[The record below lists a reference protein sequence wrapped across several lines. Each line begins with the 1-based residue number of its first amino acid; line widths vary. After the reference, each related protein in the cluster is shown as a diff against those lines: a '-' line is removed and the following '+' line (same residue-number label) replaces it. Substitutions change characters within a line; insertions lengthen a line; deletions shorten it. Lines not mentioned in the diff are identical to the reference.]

1 MFASVRNQRLLG
13 SSALVILG
21 VMGAAS
27 AQEPGVQPPVPPVS
41 KPDSAPSPAAPPA
54 AAPAPEAGAPA
65 EAPPA
70 AVPPETLSIPEIKVT
85 APKQTARRT
94 AAAPPPVATAQ
105 PSVRTAQPPPTPE
118 QTAAAQVR
126 EVVQK
131 IETLDQRRDDLL
143 PKTGTSSETKSA
155 KDIENLPQGSNA
167 QIRDVVLQYPGVTQD
182 SASSGEFHV
191 RNEHANVQYRIN
203 GILLPEGAAGFSQFL
218 ETGFIKGM
226 TLITGALPAQYGLR
240 TAGILDITTKSGAA
254 LQGGNVGVYGGSRE
268 TLSNFF
274 EYGGLTGQTEY
285 FATGRYTQNSLGLEN
300 PDNLINAIHDQTYL
314 GRFFG
319 YTSTLLDE
327 STRLSTIT
335 GVSVQRFQIPN
346 NPGQPTINQSGGS
359 FPGMTVY
366 GISSYNS
373 SNLNENQYEKN
384 AYGVV
389 AWQRSVGDVDAQL
402 SYFSRY
408 ASVHF
413 VPDIVGDMLFNG
425 VATDVLR
432 TSFVNGLQGDGAYRM
447 TDAHTLRAGFT
458 ASGEQTQIPSTSTVE
473 ALNAAGNA
481 IEPPFNIYDGSN
493 KFGWLFGGYLQDEWK
508 VTNQLTFNTG
518 LRFDQMFQYV
528 QANQLSPRFNL
539 TYQPFWGTVFHAG
552 YSRNFTPPPQDLG
565 RVYQAQLF
573 NNTTNASEVS
583 NSGAILPERSNVV
596 DGGFTQQLFP
606 QCRTADGGMPTK
618 AAPIA
623 PATCPA
629 AEIGF
634 DAYYK
639 RAQDLLDDG
648 QFGQAY
654 VLTAFNYAKA
664 ENVGLEAKG
673 KLTVGNFSAYT
684 NWAIAHQV
692 ANTVVSN
699 QSLFAPN
706 ELTYIA
712 NNWINT
718 DHAQAVT
725 GSAGIS
731 YLWDQGSHSWI
742 DGSKISATMIYGSG
756 LRSGFANTDHLPA
769 YGQVNLGLS
778 KEFEGWGWNGK
789 PLSVRFDVVNLF
801 DEIYQIRNGTGI
813 GVFAPQYGPRR
824 GYYIGISQKL

>member
-1 MFASVRNQRLLG
+1 M
-13 SSALVILG
+13 
-21 VMGAAS
+21 
-27 AQEPGVQPPVPPVS
+27 
-41 KPDSAPSPAAPPA
+41 
-54 AAPAPEAGAPA
+54 
-65 EAPPA
+65 
-70 AVPPETLSIPEIKVT
+70 
-85 APKQTARRT
+85 
-94 AAAPPPVATAQ
+94 
-105 PSVRTAQPPPTPE
+105 
-118 QTAAAQVR
+118 
-126 EVVQK
+126 
-131 IETLDQRRDDLL
+131 
-143 PKTGTSSETKSA
+143 
-155 KDIENLPQGSNA
+155 
-167 QIRDVVLQYPGVTQD
+167 
-182 SASSGEFHV
+182 
-191 RNEHANVQYRIN
+191 
-203 GILLPEGAAGFSQFL
+203 
-218 ETGFIKGM
+218 
-226 TLITGALPAQYGLR
+226 
-240 TAGILDITTKSGAA
+240 
-254 LQGGNVGVYGGSRE
+254 
-268 TLSNFF
+268 
-274 EYGGLTGQTEY
+274 
-285 FATGRYTQNSLGLEN
+285 
-300 PDNLINAIHDQTYL
+300 

-319 YTSTLLDE
+319 YTSTLLDK

-373 SNLNENQYEKN
+373 ANLNENQYEKN

-389 AWQRSVGDVDAQL
+389 AWQRSVGDVNAQL

-458 ASGEQTQIPSTSTVE
+458 ASGEQDPNPQHIDRGSAQRGRQCSRAAVQHLRWQQQVRLVVRRLPPGRVE
-473 ALNAAGNA
+473 GHQPADLQYRAAIRPNVPIRAG
-481 IEPPFNIYDGSN
+481 EP
-493 KFGWLFGGYLQDEWK
+493 
-508 VTNQLTFNTG
+508 
-518 LRFDQMFQYV
+518 
-528 QANQLSPRFNL
+528 ASPRFNL

-606 QCRTADGGMPTK
+606 QCAPANERGPTK
-618 AAPIA
+618 APAA
-623 PATCPA
+623 AAATCPA

-664 ENVGLEAKG
+664 ENVGVEAKG
-673 KLTVGNFSAYT
+673 KLTIGNFSAYT
-684 NWAIAHQV
+684 NWAMARQV

-789 PLSVRFDVVNLF
+789 PLSVRFDVVNL
-801 DEIYQIRNGTGI
+801 
-813 GVFAPQYGPRR
+813 PGPADRR
-824 GYYIGISQKL
+824 SCSPSRWPGWCVPARDRPRPASV